1 MRFKLDQCRI
11 VDGMTADYHKRSIY
25 ITFVQGEYADVKTI
39 TDKRLKSLKSHDPKL
54 LNLAAMNAAA
64 QM

>member
-1 MRFKLDQCRI
+1 MRFKLDQCRL
-11 VDGMTADYHKRSIY
+11 DGIDFHKRSIY

-54 LNLAAMNAAA
+54 LNLATMNAAA
-64 QM
+64 M

>member
-1 MRFKLDQCRI
+1 
-11 VDGMTADYHKRSIY
+11 MTADYHKRSIY